1 MSRRGKIRAISYAV
15 ALVISL
21 SAAIVACH
29 IGAGGYTIRLDAQ
42 SARAFGEAFSAVS
55 RLQRSLDA
63 CAYATDAPMQSALC
77 TQLYADSEAA
87 ETAIS
92 ALPVE
97 LDALEELS
105 KQISVMGDYACLLSR
120 TAAGGTK
127 VSPEQLSVLSGFSGT
142 AKLLSDQLSEI
153 REAYAQGDLCAES
166 WLRLTDSLNN
176 LEAEAGSAGKT
187 LDDAFHDLAA
197 SIPKTEPLV
206 YDGKYSDH
214 AGERASLLSGK
225 PILTPEDARDRAASF
240 LQCDP
245 SALQPLDFKGGELPC
260 WRFSFPEQNAS
271 IAVTVRGGEAVQ
283 FLSDRLESGEADPDQ
298 AETIAEAFLAERGFP
313 KMELVEAVP
322 GGSEITM
329 IFVPG
334 TDDVLCLPDRVV
346 MRVCTAAGRVTAF
359 DASDYLMHHH
369 ERSAFPETDNAWMP
383 PDSLSIE
390 SQRRI
395 VLLSPGEQERF
406 CMEYLCRTEEGDSV
420 CIDVNA
426 ETGLQER
433 VLIGET
439 RADSVD

>member
-87 ETAIS
+87 ESAIS

-97 LDALEELS
+97 MDALEEVS

-120 TAAGGTK
+120 TAAGGTI
-127 VSPEQLSVLSGFSGT
+127 VSPELLSVLSAFSGT

-153 REAYAQGDLCAES
+153 RKVYAQGDLCAES
-166 WLRLTDSLNN
+166 RLRLTDSLNN
-176 LEAEAGSAGKT
+176 LEAETGSAGKT
-187 LDDAFHDLAA
+187 LNDAFHDLAA
-197 SIPKTEPLV
+197 AVPKTEPLV
-206 YDGKYSDH
+206 YDGKYSDY
-214 AGERASLLSGK
+214 AGERASMLSGK
-225 PILTPEDARDRAASF
+225 TVLTPAEARDRAASF

-245 SALQPLDFKGGELPC
+245 SALRPLDFKGGELPC

-271 IAVTVRGGEAVQ
+271 IAVTVRGGEVVQ
-283 FLSDRLESGEADPDQ
+283 FLSDCLESGEGDPKQ
-298 AETIAEAFLAERGFP
+298 AETIAAAFLAERGFP
-313 KMELVEAVP
+313 QMELVDAIP

-329 IFVPG
+329 VFVPG

-346 MRVCTAAGRVTAF
+346 MRVCTAAERVTAF

-369 ERSAFPETDNAWMP
+369 ERSSFPETENAWMP
-383 PDSLSIE
+383 PESLSIE
-390 SQRRI
+390 SQCRV

-433 VLIGET
+433 ILIGET
-439 RADSVD
+439 RAQSAD